1 VTDQDH
7 RARTD
12 GHPPPLRLFVRQS
25 YTEASEREQIVI
37 QAVIDTILDSAPEGM
52 SLDIVTGAEA
62 QNAQTFKAAFA
73 ARTGIPFTPRT
84 FRDHRLA
91 LLDAADAM
99 IIIRTGLSE
108 SSAFEVAYN
117 VMRHRIPMFFAIW
130 HPARIKTT
138 LLQQLEDR
146 CPAEYH
152 TFTAAVDLRA
162 PLLRFLDALT
172 PSHADADRVAS
183 LNRTTHTPVSR

>member
-7 RARTD
+7 RASTD
-12 GHPPPLRLFVRQS
+12 GPPPPLRLFVRQS

-37 QAVIDTILDSAPEGM
+37 QAVIDTILESAPEGR

-73 ARTGIPFTPRT
+73 ARTGIPFTPRA

-130 HPARIKTT
+130 QPARIKTT
-138 LLQQLEDR
+138 LLQDLEDR
-146 CPAEYH
+146 CTVEYH
-152 TFTAAVDLRA
+152 PFTAAVALRT

-172 PSHADADRVAS
+172 PSPSDAERATPQH
-183 LNRTTHTPVSR
+183 RAPPTTVSR